1 MASSNV
7 IAHSLGSM
15 IGLLYPVD
23 GFVQVVGLL
32 LDASRIARG
41 ADGLVLCAVGA
52 AHEKKK
58 AKQQQATTYE
68 RRKAPERCESKPAK
82 HQSVSSFV

>member
-15 IGLLYPVD
+15 IGLLYSVK

-32 LDASRIARG
+32 LDAPRIVRR
-41 ADGLVLCAVGA
+41 ADGLVLCAIST
-52 AHEKKK
+52 AHEKK
-58 AKQQQATTYE
+58 
-68 RRKAPERCESKPAK
+68 
-82 HQSVSSFV
+82 